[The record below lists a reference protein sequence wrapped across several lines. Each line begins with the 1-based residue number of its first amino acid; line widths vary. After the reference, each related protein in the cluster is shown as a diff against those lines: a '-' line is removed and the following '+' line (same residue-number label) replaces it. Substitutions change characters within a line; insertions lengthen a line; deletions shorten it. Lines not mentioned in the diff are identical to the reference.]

1 MQKPF
6 AGCVFA
12 AFALLVSPAPATWS
26 IVLVDRVTR
35 EVAVGSATCVINIDL
50 EDGLPVVRV
59 NRGAAA
65 AQAAYDP
72 TGAYVAIIW
81 NELAVG
87 TDPDAILDLLAIADP
102 GHQTRQYGIVD
113 VFGRAATFSGSST
126 LAHASGVTGEA
137 GDIVYAIQGNVL
149 TGRGVVDAAEAAI
162 LDTPGDMPEKL
173 MAAMEAAYT
182 FGGDGRCSC
191 STRNPPGCGAPPPS
205 FTKTAHVGFM
215 IVARSGDADG
225 TQCPTYC
232 ASGDYHLNLNV
243 ANQVIADP
251 DPVLQ
256 LREQFDAW
264 RTENVGVPDAA
275 ASLATVTPNRLLND
289 GAASVLRVEVLDW
302 QGAAVV
308 DAASVVVTHEPD
320 SAGSSQIGAV
330 TALGGGVFEA
340 TLTSG
345 AARGI
350 DRFSV
355 SVTDADGKVR
365 PLIPSPAL
373 LVQDLRADLNLDGV
387 VDLTDLG
394 LQLANW
400 GADGTGDLDGNGR
413 IDLSDLG
420 EMLVNFQAGF

>member
-1 MQKPF
+1 MHKHW
-6 AGCVFA
+6 AKCILVVVTVL
-12 AFALLVSPAPATWS
+12 ALPANATWS

-81 NELAVG
+81 NELEAA
-87 TDPDAILDLLAIADP
+87 TDPNAILDLLAAADP

-113 VFGRAATFSGSST
+113 VFGRAATFSGAST

-137 GDIVYAIQGNVL
+137 GNIVYAIQGNVL

-182 FGGDGRCSC
+182 YGGDGRCSC
-191 STRNPPGCGAPPPS
+191 STRNPPGCGSPPPS

-225 TQCPTYC
+225 TLCPTFC
-232 ASGDYHLNLNV
+232 ASGDYHMNLNV
-243 ANQVIADP
+243 ANQVSADP

-264 RTENVGVPDAA
+264 RAENVGAPDAA
-275 ASLATVTPNRLLND
+275 ASLATLTPSRVLND
-289 GAASVLRVEVLDW
+289 GTASVLRVEVLDW

-308 DAASVVVTHEPD
+308 DVASVVVAHEPD
-320 SAGSSQIGAV
+320 SAGSSQLGAV
-330 TALGGGVFEA
+330 VALGGGVFEA
-340 TLTSG
+340 ALTSS
-345 AARGI
+345 AVRGI

-355 SVTDADGKVR
+355 SVTAADGKVR

-373 LVQDLRADLNLDGV
+373 LVQDSRADLNFDGV

-400 GADGTGDLDGNGR
+400 GADGAGDLDGNGR
-413 IDLSDLG
+413 IDLGDLG
-420 EMLVNFQAGF
+420 EMLVNFQPGF